1 MGFMITVNSQLL
13 ISLIPATMVVFLVL
27 GLYKTFLEKQV
38 QSREHIRAI
47 LGEQQTVLTTP
58 VKSREQEKLL
68 KRRKKNRPGE
78 QDKPPN
84 KIDQL
89 EAKLERA
96 NLLITP
102 KEFLFISLG
111 VVAVGGILGWLL
123 SGGSIPLG
131 MLFGSLSGL
140 APYLFVIIKAK
151 LRMAKAAAQFADV
164 LDSMVNAF
172 KTGFGFS
179 RAVQMVADNFDD
191 PWGTEFGKM
200 AAEMNL
206 GSSMEDALNSLT
218 TRVPSPDVDLFVTA
232 LLIQKETGGSM
243 AELLGNLSKT
253 IRDRY
258 KLFQKVSA
266 ISAQG
271 KLSAGI
277 VSCVPFLLCGIMFMF
292 LPDAMMNFVTNP
304 IGIVLFVLT
313 GFWMLCGIGVL
324 YKIVQ
329 IEV

>member
-1 MGFMITVNSQLL
+1 MMHSNLIYPAMINMEMLTALL
-13 ISLIPATMVVFLVL
+13 PAGMVVCLII
-27 GLYKTFLEKQV
+27 GGYKIFLEQQV
-38 QSREHIRAI
+38 RAREHVQEL
-47 LGEQQTVLTTP
+47 LGGPRKAVVTA
-58 VKSREQEKLL
+58 SGREQENIL
-68 KRRKKNRPGE
+68 KRRKKNK
-78 QDKPPN
+78 DAPPSR
-84 KIDQL
+84 IEQL
-89 EAKLERA
+89 EINLERA
-96 NLLITP
+96 NMLITV
-102 KEFLFISLG
+102 KEFLLISLG
-111 VVAVGGILGWLL
+111 VGIVGGLLAWLL
-123 SGGSIPLG
+123 MGRNPLMIVLGVLGGGS
-131 MLFGSLSGL
+131 
-140 APYLFVIIKAK
+140 APYLFMTIKGM
-151 LRMAKAAAQFADV
+151 LRMGRAAAQFADV
-164 LDSMVNAF
+164 LDSMVSAF

-179 RAVQMVADNFDD
+179 RAVHMVADNYDD

-206 GSSMEDALNSLT
+206 GASMDDALYSLAR
-218 TRVPSPDVDLFVTA
+218 RVPSADMDLFVTA

-258 KLFQKVSA
+258 KLYQKVSA

-277 VSCVPFLLCGIMFMF
+277 VSCVPFLLCGIMFLF
-292 LPDAMMNFVTNP
+292 LPGAMIKFVTHP
-304 IGIVLFVLT
+304 IGIVLLALT

>member
-1 MGFMITVNSQLL
+1 MNMDIL
-13 ISLIPATMVVFLVL
+13 ISLVPGAAVVLTIMGF
-27 GLYKTFLEKQV
+27 YKTALEKQV
-38 QSREHIRAI
+38 QAQEHIQGLMGKEQKSLMSVITGKEQDAI
-47 LGEQQTVLTTP
+47 L
-58 VKSREQEKLL
+58 KK
-68 KRRKKNRPGE
+68 RKKSKDG
-78 QDKPPN
+78 QLTKM
-84 KIDQL
+84 DQL
-89 EAKLERA
+89 EIKLERA

-102 KEFLFISLG
+102 KEFILICIGSS
-111 VVAVGGILGWLL
+111 VALGILGYFSCNQNMLL
-123 SGGSIPLG
+123 AIPIGIGGAFL
-131 MLFGSLSGL
+131 
-140 APYLFVIIKAK
+140 PYLYLVVRVM
-151 LRMAKAAAQFADV
+151 LRMQKAAAQFADV
-164 LDSMVNAF
+164 LDAMVNAF

-206 GSSMEDALNSLT
+206 GSSQEDALYTLT
-218 TRVPSPDVDLFVTA
+218 HRIPSPDVDLFVTA

-277 VSCVPFLLCGIMFMF
+277 VCCVPFLLCGIMFLF
-292 LPDAMMNFVTNP
+292 LPEAMLKFVTNP
-304 IGIVLFVLT
+304 IGIVLLVLA
-313 GFWMLCGIGVL
+313 GFWMICGICVL
-324 YKIVQ
+324 FKIVQ

>member
-1 MGFMITVNSQLL
+1 MENSLL
-13 ISLIPATMVVFLVL
+13 ISLIPAAAVVMLVI
-27 GLYKTFLEKQV
+27 GFYKTMFEKKV
-38 QSREHIRAI
+38 QAQEHIQDLLGKTGAKTGGMASI
-47 LGEQQTVLTTP
+47 LHKDQDNI
-58 VKSREQEKLL
+58 L
-68 KRRKKNRPGE
+68 KRRKKSKDGQPTKV
-78 QDKPPN
+78 DV
-84 KIDQL
+84 L
-89 EAKLERA
+89 EMKLERA
-96 NLLITP
+96 NMLITP
-102 KEFLFISLG
+102 NELFLISIGTAFVCGVIIWLSLG
-111 VVAVGGILGWLL
+111 QNVFLAL
-123 SGGSIPLG
+123 PLG
-131 MLFGSLSGL
+131 GL
-140 APYLFVIIKAK
+140 CFFLPHLYMNLRIM
-151 LRMAKAAAQFADV
+151 LRMKKAAAQFADV
-164 LDSMVNAF
+164 LDNMVNAF

-179 RAVQMVADNFDD
+179 RAVQMVADNYDD

-206 GSSMEDALNSLT
+206 GSSMEDALYSLSN
-218 TRVPSPDVDLFVTA
+218 RVPSPDVDLFVTA

-258 KLFQKVSA
+258 KLFQKVGA

-277 VSCVPFLLCGIMFMF
+277 VCCVPFILAAIMFLF
-292 LPDAMMNFVTNP
+292 LPDAMTKFFTNP
-304 IGIVLFVLT
+304 IGIVLAAIA

>member
-1 MGFMITVNSQLL
+1 VITTEQLVSLVPAGMVACLIMGC
-13 ISLIPATMVVFLVL
+13 
-27 GLYKTFLEKQV
+27 YKTFLEKQV
-38 QSREHIRAI
+38 QARERIQSLLSDPQKAARPA
-47 LGEQQTVLTTP
+47 LP
-58 VKSREQEKLL
+58 RDQENLL
-68 KRRKKNRPGE
+68 KRRKKNKDAPPTRVE
-78 QDKPPN
+78 Q
-84 KIDQL
+84 I
-89 EAKLERA
+89 EIRLERA
-96 NLLITP
+96 NILITV
-102 KEFLFISLG
+102 KEFVLISLG
-111 VVAVGGILGWLL
+111 VGAAASTIVWLL
-123 SGGSIPLG
+123 FGQNILFALLAAVAGGFFPHGFVLLKG
-131 MLFGSLSGL
+131 ML
-140 APYLFVIIKAK
+140 
-151 LRMAKAAAQFADV
+151 RMKKAAAQFADV
-164 LDSMVNAF
+164 LDGMVNAF

-179 RAVQMVADNFDD
+179 RAVHMVAENFDD
-191 PWGTEFGKM
+191 PWGTEFAKM

-206 GSSMEDALNSLT
+206 GASMEDALYSLT

-258 KLFQKVSA
+258 KLFHKVNA

-277 VSCVPFLLCGIMFMF
+277 VSCVPFLLCGIMFLF
-292 LPDAMMNFVTNP
+292 LPGPMMKFVTNP
-304 IGIVLFVLT
+304 IGIALLGLA